1 MPSKKQHAKT
11 GRRVL
16 IVEDDQGLA
25 HLIRKSLESIGLQV
39 KYAGMGAEAIEMA
52 SGTAQG
58 LLLLDYRLPDMTG
71 KQVIDSVRA
80 RGMDIPFVVMT
91 GHGDERIAVEMMKL
105 GARDYLAKDTGLLDL
120 LPGVV
125 TRVFDQLETE
135 RRLNKAESELRES
148 QRSLTTLM
156 GNLPGM
162 AYRCLDDDRRTMIF
176 VSSGCIGLT
185 GYQPSD
191 LQRNSRIAFIQ
202 LVHKEDREMVL
213 GNIQMA
219 VEQKCPFQLTYRI
232 FSANGAEKW
241 VLEKGAGIYSDNCQ
255 IEGVE
260 GFIMDVTERKHVE
273 QERERLNDELTEK
286 NKELEQIIYATS
298 HELRSPLVNIQGF
311 TKELDHSVSEL
322 YSDLDNKDIPPEVRK
337 KVIPIVRSDMP
348 DALQYIHGS
357 VEKMGTLVD
366 GLLKLSRAGTVALN
380 VEGVDMNRLVS
391 DIEDSFEY
399 AIREK
404 NVSLHVESL
413 VPCKGDSV
421 QINQVFS
428 NLIGNALKYLDPERP
443 GVVKISNK
451 SVGDYVT
458 YCVEDNG
465 IGIPEE
471 DREKVFETFQ
481 RLDPQT
487 TSGEGL
493 GLTIVKKILSRHD
506 GKVWV
511 ESEPGV
517 GSRFNVLLPSGDK
530 EWHKS
535 A

>member
-1 MPSKKQHAKT
+1 MSSKKQQHART

-25 HLIRKSLESIGLQV
+25 HLIKKNLESTGFQV
-39 KYAGMGAEAIEMA
+39 RCAGIGAEAIDMTSA
-52 SGTAQG
+52 NYHG

-71 KQVIDSVRA
+71 KQVIESIRA
-80 RGMDIPFVVMT
+80 RGHDVPFVVMT

-105 GARDYLAKDTGLLDL
+105 GARDYLAKDTGLIGL
-120 LPGVV
+120 LPGVM
-125 TRVFDQLETE
+125 TRVFDQLEIEKRLSNTE
-135 RRLNKAESELRES
+135 AELRES

-162 AYRCLDDDRRTMIF
+162 AYRCLNDDYRTMTF
-176 VSSGCIGLT
+176 VSSGCIGIT
-185 GYQPSD
+185 GHKPSD
-191 LQRNSRIAFIQ
+191 FQHNSKIAYIQ
-202 LVHKEDREMVL
+202 LVHEDDRDMVL
-213 GNIQMA
+213 GNVQLA

-232 FSANGAEKW
+232 FYANGAEKW
-241 VLEKGAGIYSDNCQ
+241 VLEKGAGVYSDACQ
-255 IEGVE
+255 LEGIE
-260 GFIMDVTERKHVE
+260 GFIMDVTERRHAE
-273 QERERLNDELTEK
+273 QEREKLNSELAEK
-286 NKELEQIIYATS
+286 NKELEQIIYSTS

-311 TKELDHSVSEL
+311 TKELDCSVSEL
-322 YSDLDNKDIPPEVRK
+322 SSALNNEDMPSEVRK
-337 KVIPIVRSDMP
+337 KVVPIVRSDMT

-357 VEKMGTLVD
+357 IEKMETLVD

-380 VEGVDMNRLVS
+380 FEGVDMNRLML

-404 NVSLHVESL
+404 NVSLEVESL
-413 VPCKGDSV
+413 APCRGDSV

-443 GVVKISNK
+443 GVVRISNT
-451 SVGDYVT
+451 SIGEYVT

-481 RLDPQT
+481 RLDPQS

-506 GKVWV
+506 GSVWI

-517 GSRFNVLLPSGDK
+517 GSRFKVALPSGD
-530 EWHKS
+530 EDG
-535 A
+535 